1 MQQSRAAGYF
11 STLAHEATH
20 ATGHSSRLDRFTRF
34 ADRKA
39 LAFEELVAEL
49 GNAFLCARLG
59 LVPDFDQSAAYLQ
72 SWLRALAD
80 DKRLIFRAA
89 SEAQKAADFLFAT
102 ATEERAA
109 A

>member
-1 MQQSRAAGYF
+1 MNPSPDLCNRAARPLF
-11 STLAHEATH
+11 AHEATR
-20 ATGHSSRLDRFTRF
+20 TGHSSRLDRFTRF

-49 GNAFLCARLG
+49 GNAFLVCPLSLTSTNRPHTCKAG
-59 LVPDFDQSAAYLQ
+59 
-72 SWLRALAD
+72 ALAD